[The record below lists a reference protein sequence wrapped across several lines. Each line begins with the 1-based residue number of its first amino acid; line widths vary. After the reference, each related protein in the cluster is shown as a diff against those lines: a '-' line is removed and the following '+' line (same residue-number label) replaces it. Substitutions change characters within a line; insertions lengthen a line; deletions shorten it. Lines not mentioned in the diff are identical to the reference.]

1 MTSLTIA
8 DFNQQSRESAEAF
21 LLAICHSSRWA
32 HAMACAR
39 PFLSVE
45 AMQEKARE
53 IWREAIEADILEA
66 FSGHARIG
74 DLSALQEKYS
84 AASKE
89 QGQIAQAS
97 ERTISEL
104 FELNNQ
110 YFDKNGFIFI
120 VCAKGLPAEEMLA
133 RLKQRLPNTRER
145 ELANGAAQQGKIT
158 ALRIAERFAP

>member
-1 MTSLTIA
+1 MTSVSIGE
-8 DFNQQSRESAEAF
+8 FNQQALEPAQAF
-21 LLAICHSSRWA
+21 LLAICHSTRWA
-32 HAMACAR
+32 QAMAHAR
-39 PFLSVE
+39 PFASVE
-45 AMQEKARE
+45 AMQEKAQE
-53 IWREAIEADILEA
+53 IWREATEVDILEA

-97 ERTISEL
+97 EQTISEL
-104 FELNNQ
+104 FDLNNQ

-133 RLKQRLPNTRER
+133 RLKQRLPNTREQ
-145 ELANGAAQQGKIT
+145 ELANGAREQGKIT
-158 ALRIAERFAP
+158 ALRIAERFTQ